1 MKRAKDTAKAVAL
14 ENDSVETVEEWIVV
28 RERRLGIFEGSY
40 ELCHAQLKVEEGIE
54 DKELLT
60 WRIPKGESLMDL
72 SERIKKFLPQL
83 IKQAEILPSSN
94 SSILIVSHELFL
106 KELHR
111 VLSSFSD
118 TGPLFGMAYVYYP
131 NTGVSHYSICFAS
144 EKEDIYGVSGLCLWG
159 T

>member
-1 MKRAKDTAKAVAL
+1 MARPKNAQNTH
-14 ENDSVETVEEWIVV
+14 
-28 RERRLGIFEGSY
+28 RERRLGIFEGSNK
-40 ELCHAQLKVEEGIE
+40 LFHSQFKVEEGIE

-72 SERIKKFLPQL
+72 SERINKFLHQL
-83 IKQAEILPSSN
+83 IKQAEILPSTN
-94 SSILIVSHELFL
+94 SSILVVSHGLFL

-118 TGPLFGMAYVYYP
+118 TGPLFGMPDVYYP
-131 NTGVSHYSICFAS
+131 NTGVLQYSICFAS